1 MKFIGIDLG
10 WSSGASGL
18 CCLNWQNNQIEL
30 IECDR
35 QQSLNDIL
43 TWLDT
48 QISPTE
54 PAIIAVD
61 APTIIANPTGMR
73 EADKLTHKHFGRY
86 HAGCYPANLSRPFA
100 QKTVEFGLSLEARG
114 FVHAPIIE
122 AQKLGRYQIEVY
134 PHPATINLF
143 KLDKIIKYKKG
154 KLAERQLELMKLCQY
169 IVDILPSLEPSLNLS
184 CGTGI
189 LPVSSGTGILPVSSG
204 TGILPVSS
212 GTGILPVSSGTGI
225 LPVSG
230 STLPQI
236 PTSVATLKALED
248 KLDALLCAYIG
259 AHWWYW
265 GIERN
270 LVLGDRTTGYIV
282 IPQVR

>member
-18 CCLNWQNNQIEL
+18 CCLNWQNNQLEL

-43 TWLDT
+43 TWIDT
-48 QISPTE
+48 QVSPTE

-73 EADKLTHKHFGRY
+73 EADKLTHQHFGRY

-100 QKTVEFGLSLEARG
+100 QKTLEFGLSLEARG
-114 FVHAPIIE
+114 FIHAPIIE
-122 AQKLGRYQIEVY
+122 TQKLGRYQIEVF

-169 IVDILPSLEPSLNLS
+169 IIDILPNLEPSLNLAKIQTKNPRS
-184 CGTGI
+184 SAFICGSN
-189 LPVSSGTGILPVSSG
+189 LPE
-204 TGILPVSS
+204 
-212 GTGILPVSSGTGI
+212 
-225 LPVSG
+225 
-230 STLPQI
+230 I
-236 PTSVATLKALED
+236 PTSIATLKALED
-248 KLDALLCAYIG
+248 QLDALLCAYIG

-265 GIERN
+265 GRERN

>member
-1 MKFIGIDLG
+1 M
-10 WSSGASGL
+10 
-18 CCLNWQNNQIEL
+18 CCLNWQNNQLEL

-35 QQSLNDIL
+35 QQSLNEIL
-43 TWLDT
+43 TWIDT
-48 QISPTE
+48 QVSPTE

-100 QKTVEFGLSLEARG
+100 QKTVEFGLCLEARG

-122 AQKLGRYQIEVY
+122 AQKLGRYQIEVF

-143 KLDKIIKYKKG
+143 KLDRIIKYKKG

-169 IVDILPSLEPSLNLS
+169 IIDILPNLEPSLNLSFGTGKMPVS

-189 LPVSSGTGILPVSSG
+189 LPVSGSNLPE
-204 TGILPVSS
+204 
-212 GTGILPVSSGTGI
+212 
-225 LPVSG
+225 
-230 STLPQI
+230 I
-236 PTSVATLKALED
+236 PTSTATLKALED
-248 KLDALLCAYIG
+248 QLDALLCAYIG

-265 GIERN
+265 GRERN

>member
-18 CCLNWQNNQIEL
+18 CCLNWQNNQLEL

-61 APTIIANPTGMR
+61 APTIIANLTGMR
-73 EADKLTHKHFGRY
+73 EPDKLTHKHFGRY

-100 QKTVEFGLSLEARG
+100 QKTVEFGLCLEARG
-114 FVHAPIIE
+114 FVHAPIME

-143 KLDKIIKYKKG
+143 KLNRIIKYKKG

-169 IVDILPSLEPSLNLS
+169 IIDILPNLEPSLNLANS
-184 CGTGI
+184 PTKNPRSSAFICGSN
-189 LPVSSGTGILPVSSG
+189 LPD
-204 TGILPVSS
+204 
-212 GTGILPVSSGTGI
+212 
-225 LPVSG
+225 
-230 STLPQI
+230 I
-236 PTSVATLKALED
+236 PTSIATLKALED
-248 KLDALLCAYIG
+248 QLDALLCAYIG

-282 IPQVR
+282 IPQLR

>member
-18 CCLNWQNNQIEL
+18 CCLNWQNNQLEL

-54 PAIIAVD
+54 AAIVAVD

-100 QKTVEFGLSLEARG
+100 QKTLEFGLCLEARG
-114 FVHAPIIE
+114 FIHAPIIE
-122 AQKLGRYQIEVY
+122 TQKLGRYQIEVY

-143 KLDKIIKYKKG
+143 KLDRIIKYKKG

-169 IVDILPSLEPSLNLS
+169 IIDILPNLEPSLNLAKIQTKNPRLS
-184 CGTGI
+184 AFICGSN
-189 LPVSSGTGILPVSSG
+189 LPE
-204 TGILPVSS
+204 
-212 GTGILPVSSGTGI
+212 
-225 LPVSG
+225 
-230 STLPQI
+230 I
-236 PTSVATLKALED
+236 PTSIATLKALED
-248 KLDALLCAYIG
+248 QLDALLCAYIG

-282 IPQVR
+282 IPQGR

>member
-1 MKFIGIDLG
+1 
-10 WSSGASGL
+10 L
-18 CCLNWQNNQIEL
+18 CCLNWQNNQLKL

-35 QQSLNDIL
+35 QQTLNDIL
-43 TWLDT
+43 TWIDT
-48 QISPTE
+48 QVSPTE

-73 EADKLTHKHFGRY
+73 EADKLTHKHFGRH

-114 FVHAPIIE
+114 FVHAPTIE
-122 AQKLGRYQIEVY
+122 AQKLGRYQIEVF

-184 CGTGI
+184 FGTGI
-189 LPVSSGTGILPVSSG
+189 LPVSC
-204 TGILPVSS
+204 
-212 GTGILPVSSGTGI
+212 GTGI

-230 STLPQI
+230 SNLPEM
-236 PTSVATLKALED
+236 PTSIATLKALED
-248 KLDALLCAYIG
+248 QLDALLCAYIG

-270 LVLGDRTTGYIV
+270 LVLGDRKTGYIV
-282 IPQVR
+282 IPQLR

>member
-1 MKFIGIDLG
+1 M
-10 WSSGASGL
+10 
-18 CCLNWQNNQIEL
+18 CCLNWQNNQLEL

-122 AQKLGRYQIEVY
+122 AQKLGRYQIEVF

-143 KLDKIIKYKKG
+143 KLDRIIKYKKG

-169 IVDILPSLEPSLNLS
+169 IVDILPSLEPSLNLPFGTGILPVS

-189 LPVSSGTGILPVSSG
+189 LPVSC
-204 TGILPVSS
+204 
-212 GTGILPVSSGTGI
+212 GTGI

-230 STLPQI
+230 SNLPEI
-236 PTSVATLKALED
+236 PTSIATLKALED

>member
-10 WSSGASGL
+10 WSSGPSGL
-18 CCLNWQNNQIEL
+18 CCLNWENNQLQL

-35 QQSLNDIL
+35 LLATNDIL
-43 TWLDT
+43 TWIDR

-61 APTIIANPTGMR
+61 APTIIPNPTGMR

-114 FVHAPIIE
+114 FVHAPTIT
-122 AQKLGRYQIEVY
+122 AQELGRYQIEVY

-143 KLDKIIKYKKG
+143 QLERIIKYKKG
-154 KLAERQLELMKLCQY
+154 KLAERQLELMKLYQY
-169 IVDILPSLEPSLNLS
+169 IIDILPTLKPSLNLANAANKNQRS
-184 CGTGI
+184 SAFISGLK
-189 LPVSSGTGILPVSSG
+189 LPE
-204 TGILPVSS
+204 
-212 GTGILPVSSGTGI
+212 
-225 LPVSG
+225 
-230 STLPQI
+230 I
-236 PTSVATLKALED
+236 PTSTAALKALED
-248 KLDALLCAYIG
+248 QLDALLCAYIG

-270 LVLGDRTTGYIV
+270 LVLGDRANGYIV
-282 IPQVR
+282 IPQGK

>member
-18 CCLNWQNNQIEL
+18 CCLNWQNNQLEL

-35 QQSLNDIL
+35 QQFLNDIL

-61 APTIIANPTGMR
+61 APTIIANLTGMR

-100 QKTVEFGLSLEARG
+100 QKTVEFGLCLEARG

-122 AQKLGRYQIEVY
+122 AQKLGRYQIEVF

-169 IVDILPSLEPSLNLS
+169 IIDILPNLEPSLNLANS
-184 CGTGI
+184 QTKNPRSSAFICSSN
-189 LPVSSGTGILPVSSG
+189 LPE
-204 TGILPVSS
+204 
-212 GTGILPVSSGTGI
+212 
-225 LPVSG
+225 
-230 STLPQI
+230 I
-236 PTSVATLKALED
+236 PTSIATLKALED
-248 KLDALLCAYIG
+248 QLDALLCAYIG

-265 GIERN
+265 GRDRN

>member
-18 CCLNWQNNQIEL
+18 CFLNWQNNQLEL
-30 IECDR
+30 IQCEI

-43 TWLDT
+43 TWIDT
-48 QISPTE
+48 QVSPTE

-100 QKTVEFGLSLEARG
+100 QKTVEFGLCLEARG

-122 AQKLGRYQIEVY
+122 AQKLGRYQIEVF

-169 IVDILPSLEPSLNLS
+169 IIDILPNLQPSLNLANS
-184 CGTGI
+184 QTKNPGSSAFICGSN
-189 LPVSSGTGILPVSSG
+189 LPE
-204 TGILPVSS
+204 
-212 GTGILPVSSGTGI
+212 
-225 LPVSG
+225 
-230 STLPQI
+230 I
-236 PTSVATLKALED
+236 PTSIATLKALED
-248 KLDALLCAYIG
+248 QLDALLCAYIG

-265 GIERN
+265 GRERN

-282 IPQVR
+282 IPQGR

>member
-1 MKFIGIDLG
+1 M
-10 WSSGASGL
+10 
-18 CCLNWQNNQIEL
+18 CCLNWQNNQLEL

-35 QQSLNDIL
+35 QQSLNEIL

-48 QISPTE
+48 QVCPTE
-54 PAIIAVD
+54 PAIVAVD
-61 APTIIANPTGMR
+61 APTIIANLTGMR

-100 QKTVEFGLSLEARG
+100 QKTVKFGLSLEARG

-122 AQKLGRYQIEVY
+122 AHKLGRYQIEVF

-143 KLDKIIKYKKG
+143 KLDRIIKYKKG

-184 CGTGI
+184 LGTGI
-189 LPVSSGTGILPVSSG
+189 LPVSC
-204 TGILPVSS
+204 
-212 GTGILPVSSGTGI
+212 GTGI

-230 STLPQI
+230 SNLPEI

>member
-1 MKFIGIDLG
+1 
-10 WSSGASGL
+10 L
-18 CCLNWQNNQIEL
+18 CCLNWQNNQLEL

-43 TWLDT
+43 TWIDT
-48 QISPTE
+48 QVSPTE

-61 APTIIANPTGMR
+61 APTIIANLTGMR
-73 EADKLTHKHFGRY
+73 EADQLTHKHFGRY

-100 QKTVEFGLSLEARG
+100 QKTVEFGLCLEARG
-114 FVHAPIIE
+114 FIHAPIIE
-122 AQKLGRYQIEVY
+122 TQKLGRYQIEVY

-143 KLDKIIKYKKG
+143 KLDRIIKYKKG

-184 CGTGI
+184 FGTGI
-189 LPVSSGTGILPVSSG
+189 LPVSCGR
-204 TGILPVSS
+204 
-212 GTGILPVSSGTGI
+212 GI

-230 STLPQI
+230 SNLPEI
-236 PTSVATLKALED
+236 PTSIATLKALED
-248 KLDALLCAYIG
+248 QLDALLCAYIG

-282 IPQVR
+282 IPQLR

>member
-1 MKFIGIDLG
+1 M
-10 WSSGASGL
+10 
-18 CCLNWQNNQIEL
+18 CCLNWQNNQLEL

-35 QQSLNDIL
+35 QQTLNDIL

-61 APTIIANPTGMR
+61 APTIIANLTGMR

-100 QKTVEFGLSLEARG
+100 QKTVEFGLCLEARG

-143 KLDKIIKYKKG
+143 KLDRIIKYKKG

-169 IVDILPSLEPSLNLS
+169 IINILPNLEPSLNLS
-184 CGTGI
+184 FGTGKM
-189 LPVSSGTGILPVSSG
+189 PVSC
-204 TGILPVSS
+204 
-212 GTGILPVSSGTGI
+212 GTGI

-230 STLPQI
+230 STLPEI

-248 KLDALLCAYIG
+248 QLDALLCAYIG

-265 GIERN
+265 GRERN
-270 LVLGDRTTGYIV
+270 MVLGDRTTGYIV
-282 IPQVR
+282 IPQGK

>member
-18 CCLNWQNNQIEL
+18 CCLNWENNQLQL

-35 QQSLNDIL
+35 KIATNEIL
-43 TWLDT
+43 TWIDR

-61 APTIIANPTGMR
+61 APTIIINPTGMR
-73 EADKLTHKHFGRY
+73 LADKLTHKHFGRY

-114 FVHAPIIE
+114 FVHAPTIE
-122 AQKLGRYQIEVY
+122 AQKLGRYQIEVF

-143 KLDKIIKYKKG
+143 KLNRIIKYKKG

-169 IVDILPSLEPSLNLS
+169 IVDILPTFKPSLNLANVENKN
-184 CGTGI
+184 
-189 LPVSSGTGILPVSSG
+189 PRSSAFI
-204 TGILPVSS
+204 
-212 GTGILPVSSGTGI
+212 
-225 LPVSG
+225 SG
-230 STLPQI
+230 SKLPEI
-236 PTSVATLKALED
+236 PTSIATLKALED
-248 KLDALLCAYIG
+248 QLDALLCAYIG

-282 IPQVR
+282 IPQGR

>member
-1 MKFIGIDLG
+1 M
-10 WSSGASGL
+10 
-18 CCLNWQNNQIEL
+18 CCLNWQNNQLEL

-43 TWLDT
+43 TWIDT
-48 QISPTE
+48 QVSPTE

-61 APTIIANPTGMR
+61 APTIIANLTGMR

-122 AQKLGRYQIEVY
+122 AQKLGRYQIEVF

-143 KLDKIIKYKKG
+143 KLDRIIKYKKG
-154 KLAERQLELMKLCQY
+154 KLAERQQELSKLCQY

-184 CGTGI
+184 FGTGKM
-189 LPVSSGTGILPVSSG
+189 PVSSGTGILPVSSSN
-204 TGILPVSS
+204 LPK
-212 GTGILPVSSGTGI
+212 
-225 LPVSG
+225 
-230 STLPQI
+230 I

-248 KLDALLCAYIG
+248 QLDALLCAYIG

-270 LVLGDRTTGYIV
+270 LVLGDRTNGYIV
-282 IPQVR
+282 IPQPR

>member
-18 CCLNWQNNQIEL
+18 CCLNLQNNQLEL

-35 QQSLNDIL
+35 QQSLNEIL

-48 QISPTE
+48 QVSPTE

-61 APTIIANPTGMR
+61 APTIIANLTGMR

-100 QKTVEFGLSLEARG
+100 QKTVEFGLCLEARG
-114 FVHAPIIE
+114 FVHSPIME

-143 KLDKIIKYKKG
+143 KLDRIIKYKKG

-184 CGTGI
+184 FGKGT
-189 LPVSSGTGILPVSSG
+189 LPVSC
-204 TGILPVSS
+204 
-212 GTGILPVSSGTGI
+212 GTGI

-230 STLPQI
+230 SNLPEI
-236 PTSVATLKALED
+236 PTSIATLKALED
-248 KLDALLCAYIG
+248 QLDALLCAYIG

-265 GIERN
+265 GRERN

>member
-18 CCLNWQNNQIEL
+18 CCLNWENNQL
-30 IECDR
+30 QFIECDR
-35 QQSLNDIL
+35 LLATNDIL
-43 TWLDT
+43 TWIDT

-61 APTIIANPTGMR
+61 APTIISNPTGMR
-73 EADKLTHKHFGRY
+73 LADKLTHKHFGRY

-114 FVHAPIIE
+114 FVHAPTIE
-122 AQKLGRYQIEVY
+122 AQELGRYQIEVF

-143 KLDKIIKYKKG
+143 QLDRIIKYKKG

-169 IVDILPSLEPSLNLS
+169 IIDILPSLEPSLNLS

-189 LPVSSGTGILPVSSG
+189 LPVSLGGSKLPE
-204 TGILPVSS
+204 
-212 GTGILPVSSGTGI
+212 
-225 LPVSG
+225 
-230 STLPQI
+230 I

-270 LVLGDRTTGYIV
+270 LVLGDRTIGYIV
-282 IPQVR
+282 IPQLQ

>member
-1 MKFIGIDLG
+1 M
-10 WSSGASGL
+10 
-18 CCLNWQNNQIEL
+18 CCLNWQNNQLKL

-35 QQSLNDIL
+35 QQTLNDIL
-43 TWLDT
+43 TWIDT
-48 QISPTE
+48 QVSPTE

-61 APTIIANPTGMR
+61 APTIIANLTGMR

-114 FVHAPIIE
+114 FVHAPTIE
-122 AQKLGRYQIEVY
+122 AQKLGRYQIEVF

-184 CGTGI
+184 FGTGI
-189 LPVSSGTGILPVSSG
+189 LPVSC
-204 TGILPVSS
+204 
-212 GTGILPVSSGTGI
+212 GTGI

-230 STLPQI
+230 SNLPEM
-236 PTSVATLKALED
+236 PTSIATLKALED
-248 KLDALLCAYIG
+248 QLDALLCAYIG

-270 LVLGDRTTGYIV
+270 LVLGDRKTGYIV
-282 IPQVR
+282 IPQLR

>member
-1 MKFIGIDLG
+1 M
-10 WSSGASGL
+10 
-18 CCLNWQNNQIEL
+18 CCLNWQNNQLEL

-54 PAIIAVD
+54 PAIVAVD
-61 APTIIANPTGMR
+61 APTIIANLTGMR
-73 EADKLTHKHFGRY
+73 EADKLTQKHFGRY

-122 AQKLGRYQIEVY
+122 AQKLGRYQIEVF

-143 KLDKIIKYKKG
+143 KLDRIIKYKKG

-169 IVDILPSLEPSLNLS
+169 IVDILPNLEPSLNLS

-189 LPVSSGTGILPVSSG
+189 LPVSSGI
-204 TGILPVSS
+204 
-212 GTGILPVSSGTGI
+212 GI

-230 STLPQI
+230 SNLPKI

-248 KLDALLCAYIG
+248 QLDALLCAYIG

-265 GIERN
+265 GKERN

>member
-18 CCLNWQNNQIEL
+18 CCLNWENNQLQL

-35 QQSLNDIL
+35 LLATNDIL
-43 TWLDT
+43 TWIDR

-61 APTIIANPTGMR
+61 APTIIPNPTGMR

-100 QKTVEFGLSLEARG
+100 QKTVQFGLSLEARG
-114 FVHAPIIE
+114 FVHAPTIE
-122 AQKLGRYQIEVY
+122 AKKLGRYQIEVY

-143 KLDKIIKYKKG
+143 QLERIIKYKKG
-154 KLAERQLELMKLCQY
+154 KLAERQLELMKLYQY
-169 IVDILPSLEPSLNLS
+169 IIDILPTLKPSLNLAN
-184 CGTGI
+184 
-189 LPVSSGTGILPVSSG
+189 LANKNQRSSAFI
-204 TGILPVSS
+204 
-212 GTGILPVSSGTGI
+212 
-225 LPVSG
+225 SG
-230 STLPQI
+230 SKLPEI
-236 PTSVATLKALED
+236 PTSTATIKALED
-248 KLDALLCAYIG
+248 QLDALLCAYIG

-282 IPQVR
+282 IPSRE